1 MRLIQFFLKLYLL
14 IESVITEKIL
24 ILINGTFLIARK
36 IKYLSGY
43 RINILFEKKVTRNSV
58 KRINEIISIERL
70 RKYFNERNLRFIF
83 DKFS

>member
-14 IESVITEKIL
+14 KESVITEKIL
-24 ILINGTFLIARK
+24 LLINGTFLIAKK

-43 RINILFEKKVTRNSV
+43 RINILFEKKVTRKSV
-58 KRINEIISIERL
+58 NRIKEIISKERL
-70 RKYFNERNLRFIF
+70 RKNLNEKNLRFMF